1 MVCFDR
7 WCVGWCFLFLLFSV
21 TASGAER
28 WCSVGDPVAFRIQ
41 RTELSNVDYCAF
53 LNACAREDD
62 PFGLWNPLMA
72 DHFWGGIRR
81 ERMSSGWIYSVK
93 PGYENLPAT
102 CMPWTAAARYCNWR
116 SYGCPDTGRSE
127 LGTTEGDAEWGVYDT
142 RTWVTQ
148 DFVRSTEP
156 VQRRVSA
163 AYWLPT
169 ADEWRAAAFG
179 VQKNRYPFPIVSGKE
194 PSQTQA
200 NFYDGRWA
208 LPAPHLAPVDAYPG
222 SVGPWGTLNQGGN
235 VAEWTE
241 TRRGNFFLALGGS
254 LIRGRYGLSSDYT
267 EGDEPDKAISSFGF
281 RIASAPEP
289 IILPRPSAKKDH
301 QVTHNV
307 SPVEIKN
314 FCLIGDPGNAPDPLY
329 RKGAVVYVF
338 EMARTAVTNEQW
350 CRFLNA
356 VAFETDPYGL
366 YNPDMTTAVCGGID
380 RLPLPDGKWR
390 YVVKPGWEKRPVV
403 YIGFHDAMRYC
414 NWLHYG
420 NPSAPCGPGVTEG
433 TVGEGAY
440 DTRACEAVVSGRMP
454 PPEQYGK
461 RNDGARF
468 WIPSDD
474 EWYKAAH
481 YDPTRL
487 GVRKYWDYPC
497 RTSEPPA
504 NDPAKPHA
512 CNYLRGG
519 VWLGEGAPYYLSEVE
534 AWPTSDTYYGCRQ
547 MAGNVW
553 EWVEPNDV
561 AASLNLRGSSFG
573 YTEFGMGAWNCD
585 AAGYADE
592 LNVFGLRVAR
602 RVSDSETVRFS
613 VAESVRRTL
622 AGWSTTMMM
631 KMLIGFSAVAGCC
644 GILAG
649 LWIGRC
655 IRKYVR

>member
-1 MVCFDR
+1 MVSFDR
-7 WCVGWCFLFLLFSV
+7 WCVGWFFLLFSV

-62 PFGLWNPLMA
+62 PFGLWNSLMA

-142 RTWVTQ
+142 RTWATQ

-254 LIRGRYGLSSDYT
+254 LIRGRYGISSDYT

-307 SPVEIKN
+307 SPVEIKD

-420 NPSAPCGPGVTEG
+420 NPSPDGCHLQSNMVNGMMGLDSGSLRMMNGIKLPIMTPP
-433 TVGEGAY
+433 
-440 DTRACEAVVSGRMP
+440 DWACESIGIIHVRP
-454 PPEQYGK
+454 LI
-461 RNDGARF
+461 RR
-468 WIPSDD
+468 
-474 EWYKAAH
+474 
-481 YDPTRL
+481 PTIRSS
-487 GVRKYWDYPC
+487 
-497 RTSEPPA
+497 RTLA
-504 NDPAKPHA
+504 IIFG
-512 CNYLRGG
+512 GG

-602 RVSDSETVRFS
+602 RVSDSETVRLS

-622 AGWSTTMMM
+622 TGWSTTTMM